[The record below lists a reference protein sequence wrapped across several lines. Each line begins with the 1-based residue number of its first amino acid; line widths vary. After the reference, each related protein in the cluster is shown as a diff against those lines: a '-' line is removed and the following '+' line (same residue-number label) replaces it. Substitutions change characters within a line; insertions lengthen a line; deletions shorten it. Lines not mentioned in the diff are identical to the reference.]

1 CRAAGHR
8 VPPRRPR
15 DLCCRDRRRAAAS
28 ERPARRALARDPGC
42 RGAVARSCLDSR
54 GDRVNAGCQ
63 GSILDAI
70 LDSMHHACMTRITG
84 KFQITLPKRLV
95 DSYGIR
101 VGDEVEIVAAGESI
115 AIIPA
120 RTLAPVLSAQE
131 RLRHFDQATRRQ
143 EARQR
148 GGQQPGAATD
158 RGWAREELYTRG

>member
-1 CRAAGHR
+1 MAR
-8 VPPRRPR
+8 V
-15 DLCCRDRRRAAAS
+15 
-28 ERPARRALARDPGC
+28 
-42 RGAVARSCLDSR
+42 
-54 GDRVNAGCQ
+54 
-63 GSILDAI
+63 
-70 LDSMHHACMTRITG
+70 TG

-120 RTLAPVLSAQE
+120 RAQTPLLSREE

-148 GGQQPGAATD
+148 EDPRRASATD
-158 RGWAREELYTRG
+158 RGWTREELYTRGRTG